1 MSEGYIKYFD
11 LTIGSAF
18 KEMYVVPDYQREY
31 VWTNENVEQLL
42 EDLNDAYESDCK
54 KTYFLGTVVT
64 YNDEVNS
71 CFELIDG
78 QQRITTFFVLLCAV
92 KNRYLKAKEKT
103 SILDGLIY
111 SSFYD
116 ENGDEISQYHLRLQ
130 YEDAGKCLEL
140 LEQNKPRP
148 DDLSNSGNRLFDAY
162 NVIDLYLENKFPNI
176 ADLKKFVVFILN
188 KTSFVRIETGD
199 ITDALKIFE
208 TINQRGKGLDPM
220 DLLKNMIFRN
230 VDRSKFEKL
239 NIRWKEITDILE
251 KIDEKPLRFLRYF
264 IMANYDVSKEKD
276 GIIRE
281 DRIYKWLIANNNQ
294 CQYKEKPFEFVR
306 KMKDNVDLYSESRNP
321 SSNDNGNIHLKNI
334 PMLAGKSYKLHIM
347 LILAAYNMNSEAI
360 SKLKKVIESVVYY
373 TVINKIT
380 TNVTERVFASW
391 CKSIRKITTVNEL
404 DAFIKSDIEPVVKAW
419 KSDNESNFLRLGINS
434 MQQYRIKFILAKI
447 TAYIDML
454 RIGETEVADLDLYT
468 RSTVEIEHIMP
479 QTCSDKSMYGMT
491 DEEYEVYISRL
502 GNLTLL
508 ENSINKSIQ
517 NDVYDVKKEAYKK
530 SKFYLTSSISLL
542 VTQGNNTAIN
552 RTNTLLKSWDK
563 WDADSISGRQKM
575 MYELSEKIWTL

>member
-130 YEDAGKCLEL
+130 YEDAGNCLEL

-162 NVIDLYLENKFPNI
+162 NVIDLYLENKFHNI

-347 LILAAYNMNSEAI
+347 LILAASNMNSEAI